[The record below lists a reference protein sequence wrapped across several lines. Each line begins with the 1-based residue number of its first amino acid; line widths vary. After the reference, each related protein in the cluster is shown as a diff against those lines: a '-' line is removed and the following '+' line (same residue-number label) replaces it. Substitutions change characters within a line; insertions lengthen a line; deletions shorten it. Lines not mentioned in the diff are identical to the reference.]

1 MHLAYLLVIITES
14 VWVEV
19 VYQLGRPS
27 DTVLQITPDWLKLNP
42 IGLLTTGL

>member
-1 MHLAYLLVIITES
+1 MHLAYLLVSLTES

-19 VYQLGRPS
+19 VYQLGRPP
-27 DTVLQITPDWLKLNP
+27 DTVLQITSDWLKLNP